1 MRRVAA
7 AGPAGLLVLAYH
19 KPKGLITT
27 HADEL
32 GRETVYDR
40 LRTLLPPHLARVEWH
55 AIGRLDADTT
65 GLLLFTNDGG
75 LVHHATQPATK
86 LPKTYRVLAK
96 GLLTEDAVARLRSG
110 VPLSGGLGTSGP
122 AEVTVDGF
130 QTATTWLTIRISE
143 GKNRQI
149 RRSLLAVGSQ
159 VIRLERT
166 HVGRIALDVP
176 ENGWRLL
183 TNEEVQAGLG
193 YPRSDGAAAPRPLKA
208 RSASRSRAGSRSGSS
223 R

>member
-1 MRRVAA
+1 MTPGKLMV
-7 AGPAGLLVLAYH
+7 VAYH

-40 LRTLLPPHLARVEWH
+40 LRTLLPPSLARVEWH

-75 LVHHATQPATK
+75 LVHHATQPKTK

-96 GLLTEDAVARLRSG
+96 GLLTDDAVAQLRAG
-110 VPLSGGLGTSGP
+110 VPLTGGLGMSGP
-122 AEVTVDGF
+122 AEVTVEGF
-130 QTATTWLTIRISE
+130 QTATTWLTMRISE

-159 VIRLERT
+159 VIRLTRT
-166 HVGRIALDVP
+166 HVGGVALDLA
-176 ENGWRLL
+176 ENAWRLL
-183 TNEEVQAGLG
+183 SEEEIEDGLG
-193 YPRSDGAAAPRPLKA
+193 YRAQGGTWA
-208 RSASRSRAGSRSGSS
+208 ASRRGPIR